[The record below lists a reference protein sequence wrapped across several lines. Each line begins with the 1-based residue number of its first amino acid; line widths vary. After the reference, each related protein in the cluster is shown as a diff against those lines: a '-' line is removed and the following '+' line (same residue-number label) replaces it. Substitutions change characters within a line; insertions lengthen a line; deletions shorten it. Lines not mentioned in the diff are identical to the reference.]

1 MTYAPKKD
9 GATIK
14 ELPTRE
20 QCAVEAFERGMVVS
34 RGADFPGDSAG
45 TCLVHGAEIVAVND
59 NAAPTTLADL
69 VGAGVVYVASPY
81 THYPY
86 GHEAAAQD
94 AGRVTAALMRMG
106 ICAYSPIVHSHAVA
120 HVGGL
125 NKVDGAFWQ
134 RMDAPMVDAA
144 EACIVVKMPGWD
156 TSKGVTHEIAEFTA
170 AGKPIVYLDDG
181 EVG

>member
-1 MTYAPKKD
+1 
-9 GATIK
+9 
-14 ELPTRE
+14 
-20 QCAVEAFERGMVVS
+20 VEVFERRLAVRTSIRASLV
-34 RGADFPGDSAG
+34 AG
-45 TCLVHGAEIVAVND
+45 SEFVQVIE
-59 NAAPTTLADL
+59 AAPQPTLADL
-69 VGAGVVYVASPY
+69 VGSGVVYVASPY

-120 HVGGL
+120 HIGGL
-125 NKVDGAFWQ
+125 DKVDGEFWQ
-134 RMDAPMVDAA
+134 RMDAPMVEAA
-144 EACIVVKMPGWD
+144 DACIVVKMPGWD
-156 TSKGVTHEIAEFTA
+156 VSKGVTHEIAEFTA

>member
-1 MTYAPKKD
+1 MSYAQKNN

-14 ELPTRE
+14 EFPTRE
-20 QCAVEAFERGMVVS
+20 QCAVEAYERGLVVS
-34 RGADFPGDSAG
+34 YGHSTSLRE
-45 TCLVHGAEIVAVND
+45 GAEIVPVND
-59 NAAPTTLADL
+59 NAPQTTLADL
-69 VGAGVVYVASPY
+69 VGAGVVYVATPY
-81 THYPY
+81 TDYPY
-86 GHEAAAQD
+86 GHAAASYD
-94 AGRVTAALMRMG
+94 AARVTAALMRMG

-125 NKVDGAFWQ
+125 DKVDGEFWQ
-134 RMDAPMVDAA
+134 RMDAPMVEAA
-144 EACIVVKMPGWD
+144 DACIVVKMPGWD

>member
-1 MTYAPKKD
+1 MSYVLKKD
-9 GATIK
+9 GVPVK
-14 ELPTRE
+14 EFPTKE
-20 QCAVEAFERGMVVS
+20 QCAVEAYERGLVVRYGHS
-34 RGADFPGDSAG
+34 TS
-45 TCLVHGAEIVAVND
+45 LVIDAEIVPVND
-59 NAAPTTLADL
+59 NAPPATLSDL
-69 VGAGVVYVASPY
+69 VGAGVIYVASPY
-81 THYPY
+81 TNYPY
-86 GHEAAAQD
+86 GHAAASYG
-94 AGRVTAALMRMG
+94 AARVTAALMRMG

-125 NKVDGAFWQ
+125 DKVDGEFWQ

-144 EACIVVKMPGWD
+144 AACIVVKMPGWD